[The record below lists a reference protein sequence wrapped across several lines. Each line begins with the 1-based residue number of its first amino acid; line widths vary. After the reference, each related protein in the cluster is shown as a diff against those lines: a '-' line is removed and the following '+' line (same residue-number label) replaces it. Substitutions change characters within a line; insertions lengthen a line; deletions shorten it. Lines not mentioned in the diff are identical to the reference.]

1 MIQVNHDTKA
11 EAQLL
16 LGQDTS
22 VEHDTRA
29 DHDTKME
36 MPMQS
41 EMPMQPK
48 EIQMLAT
55 QTQETQTHDAGA
67 GTPVQFEEWG
77 MLDPY
82 GPYGAYKGMKRPDSD
97 ISVDHATNAETS
109 KSDGQPVGLLDTRVN
124 SDTKADSDTKI
135 DLTPYGPYGAFKD
148 AKRVQP

>member
-1 MIQVNHDTKA
+1 MIQVNHDTKG

-22 VEHDTRA
+22 VEHDTN
-29 DHDTKME
+29 ME
-36 MPMQS
+36 MPVQS
-41 EMPMQPK
+41 EMPMQPAAGAGTPL
-48 EIQMLAT
+48 QPAADAN
-55 QTQETQTHDAGA
+55 HDAGA

-97 ISVDHATNAETS
+97 ISVDHNTNAETS